1 MATGNLFMDF
11 MSDTLGADNTASK
24 EEGDKKGDA
33 KETTATFSST
43 TDYILPIKPKLITK
57 KSILAQTG
65 TLDASIV
72 GRGRITNAGERKLD
86 LFEPTI
92 LFSSSIFNK
101 IQIQVIAASPSSC
114 HSLAICDKGD
124 VYGWGRDEDGQ
135 LGLGSSKKCHV
146 VPQKIELPSGTQ
158 IKMVG
163 CAVGK
168 HHSVLL
174 GEDGCVFSS
183 GKNHLG
189 QLGIN
194 FSIEGCNKFRKA
206 MVVVGEK
213 EEGDDLEESTKSVQA
228 ADGTSVKFVKV
239 SCGENFSVLLSASG
253 NIYTAGSAEFGQLGN
268 GTTGEHFI
276 SANKLAFD
284 NALRFEPRT
293 TFVENSGKNKTNIIL
308 EDLRF
313 SEIACGKN
321 HAIAIEA
328 PKTSKVANHIRR
340 VFSWGCGGYGCLMHG
355 VQKDDYFPKS
365 IEFFEHKQFEKNF
378 PVSAAL
384 GASCTMVITSQGH
397 VYYCGKHRNAGESV
411 MKPQLIDNLANN
423 GHVVT
428 DVSSGN
434 QSVFCTTQNGVTVSW
449 GQGAFGELG
458 YGATQPKSS
467 SKPKF
472 IQAIDSCIVDSMMS
486 GYGHTLF
493 LIRNEDKE
501 DKDAI
506 AKLKKICEEDVEGFQ
521 PSSSKETAGSDEP
534 KNSQK
539 GKRGRGAAA
548 NKSKKSTSAKKK
560 RKT

>member
-24 EEGDKKGDA
+24 EGDKKGDA
-33 KETTATFSST
+33 KETTPATFSST

-114 HSLAICDKGD
+114 HSLAICDTGD

-135 LGLGSSKKCHV
+135 LGLGSSQKCHI
-146 VPQKIELPSGTQ
+146 VPQKIELPSSGTQ

-239 SCGENFSVLLSASG
+239 
-253 NIYTAGSAEFGQLGN
+253 GS
-268 GTTGEHFI
+268 T
-276 SANKLAFD
+276 
-284 NALRFEPRT
+284 
-293 TFVENSGKNKTNIIL
+293 
-308 EDLRF
+308 
-313 SEIACGKN
+313 
-321 HAIAIEA
+321 
-328 PKTSKVANHIRR
+328 
-340 VFSWGCGGYGCLMHG
+340 
-355 VQKDDYFPKS
+355 
-365 IEFFEHKQFEKNF
+365 
-378 PVSAAL
+378 
-384 GASCTMVITSQGH
+384 
-397 VYYCGKHRNAGESV
+397 
-411 MKPQLIDNLANN
+411 
-423 GHVVT
+423 
-428 DVSSGN
+428 
-434 QSVFCTTQNGVTVSW
+434 
-449 GQGAFGELG
+449 
-458 YGATQPKSS
+458 
-467 SKPKF
+467 
-472 IQAIDSCIVDSMMS
+472 
-486 GYGHTLF
+486 
-493 LIRNEDKE
+493 
-501 DKDAI
+501 
-506 AKLKKICEEDVEGFQ
+506 
-521 PSSSKETAGSDEP
+521 
-534 KNSQK
+534 
-539 GKRGRGAAA
+539 
-548 NKSKKSTSAKKK
+548 
-560 RKT
+560 